1 MPEFRLR
8 PLWLVLAVLLICMV
22 GFMTLG
28 AQGSWSFLLP
38 FRGVKLLALM
48 EVAVAVSVATVLFAT
63 ITNNRIL
70 TPSLMGFDSL
80 YLLSQTVLTFLL
92 GSAVATSVNP
102 HLLYLGQ
109 ITLMVVLCTGIF
121 RWLFLGSSR
130 SLHLV
135 LLVGLVMGTLF
146 RTLSTFMQRLL
157 SPNDFVVLQDQ
168 LFASFNS
175 VDRRLLWVSLVATL
189 LVLGRVWQR
198 RFVYDVLALGRE
210 QAVNLG
216 LDYRREVT
224 TLMMMIAVLVS
235 VSTALVGPITFFGL
249 LVANL
254 AYRLAA
260 SYRHQDVLPMACGL
274 GCIALVGGQTVL
286 ERLLGFD
293 TALSIVVEFLGGAVF
308 IGMLLKGN
316 KR

>member
-1 MPEFRLR
+1 MPKRSL
-8 PLWLVLAVLLICMV
+8 LMALLVLLVCM
-22 GFMTLG
+22 GAFMTLG

-38 FRGVKLLALM
+38 FRGVKLLALL
-48 EVAVAVSVATVLFAT
+48 EVAVAVSISTVLFAT

-80 YLLSQTVLTFLL
+80 YVLSQTVLTFVL
-92 GSAVATSVNP
+92 GVQATSAISP
-102 HLLYLGQ
+102 QLLYAGQ
-109 ITLMVVLCTGIF
+109 IVVMVFLCTGLF
-121 RWLFLGSSR
+121 RWLFLG

-146 RTLSTFMQRLL
+146 RTLSTFLQRLL

-168 LFASFNS
+168 LFASFNG
-175 VDRRLLWVSLVATL
+175 VDRNLLGLSLLAIVLVSV
-189 LVLGRVWQR
+189 RVWQQ
-198 RFVYDVLALGRE
+198 RFVIDVLALGRE
-210 QAVNLG
+210 PAISLG

-224 TLMMMIAVLVS
+224 NLMMLIAVLVS

-254 AYRLAA
+254 AYRLAP
-260 SYRHQDVLPMACGL
+260 SYRHQEVLPMACAL
-274 GCIALVGGQTVL
+274 GGICLVGGQTVL
-286 ERLLGFD
+286 ERVLGFD

-308 IGMLLKGN
+308 IAMLLKGN